1 MSNDTHSHSDRESLS
16 DFEVLLA
23 TARFMT
29 QPPIPTPG
37 RLLRHL
43 PESSNAIIKRIK
55 ELAVQ
60 ENAYSLK
67 YRQISSKRR
76 LEDAEVEQSRT
87 EEDEKYQVILAARAS
102 KEKQCMERR
111 AAEDAKLRKHERTL
125 DDKEDARCFI
135 RSYGT

>member
-1 MSNDTHSHSDRESLS
+1 MSNDTHFHGDRESLS

-23 TARFMT
+23 TARSNTVMT

-37 RLLRHL
+37 RLPRHL
-43 PESSNAIIKRIK
+43 LESSNAITERIK

-60 ENAYSLK
+60 ENAYALQ

-76 LEDAEVEQSRT
+76 LEDAEVEQSRA
-87 EEDEKYQVILAARAS
+87 EEDEKYQGILAARAS
-102 KEKQCMERR
+102 KEEQCMEGR
-111 AAEDAKLRKHERTL
+111 AAEDAELRKHERTL

-135 RSYGT
+135 